1 MEWIKFK
8 DKKPELN
15 QEISGKYIIHRFGVA
30 EETGES
36 TGVFLGMN
44 PVINRPMV
52 DTGLDDDGGCYL
64 EFVYWKPIKNNH

>member
-36 TGVFLGMN
+36 TGVFRHEPSN
-44 PVINRPMV
+44 
-52 DTGLDDDGGCYL
+52 
-64 EFVYWKPIKNNH
+64 